1 MKPGIDTYCFHRFF
15 GDWYRGLQHD
25 PGRRLTLWQALDHCA
40 ALGVGGVSLESCYLP
55 RDQAGFVP
63 RLRDA
68 LAAGGLDPVWA
79 WGHPDGLASGAAP
92 EALDDLTAQAELAAA
107 CGARVMRICAG
118 SRRTRP
124 ETWSAHRAALLPL
137 LRRAAEAG
145 AAHGIVL
152 AIENHIDLFADEL
165 LDLLTTIGSPFL
177 GVCLD
182 TANQIRIGED
192 NGAALRRLAPW
203 ARATHVKDVARLEGA
218 PPGFASWPAV
228 PLGAGVVD
236 LPAVLSELRAAGYG
250 GLLAVEIDYLHP
262 RHGSD
267 ELAALAAS
275 VDALRALLATA

>member
-15 GDWYRGLQHD
+15 GDWYPGLQRD
-25 PGRRLTLWQALDHCA
+25 PGARMTPWQVLDRCA
-40 ALGVGGVSLESCYLP
+40 ALGVAGVSLESCYLP
-55 RDQAGFVP
+55 RDDPGFAP
-63 RLRDA
+63 RLRERLAA
-68 LAAGGLDPVWA
+68 LALDCVWA

-92 EALDDLTAQAELAAA
+92 AALDDLIAEAALAAS

-124 ETWSAHRAALLPL
+124 ADWITHRAALLPL
-137 LRRAAEAG
+137 LRRAAAAG
-145 AAHGIVL
+145 ERHGVVL

-192 NGAALRRLAPW
+192 NEAAMRRLAPW
-203 ARATHVKDVARLEGA
+203 TRATHLKDVARQDGA
-218 PPGFASWPAV
+218 APGFASWPAV
-228 PLGAGVVD
+228 PLGAGAVD
-236 LPAVLSELRAAGYG
+236 LPSVLADLRAANYA

-262 RHGSD
+262 RYGED
-267 ELAALAAS
+267 ELGAVAAS
-275 VDALRALLATA
+275 VGALRALLAAA

>member
-15 GDWYRGLQHD
+15 GDWYAELQRD
-25 PGRRLTLWQALDHCA
+25 PGRRLTPWQMLDHCA
-40 ALGVGGVSLESCYLP
+40 SLGVAGVSVESCYLP
-55 RDQAGFVP
+55 RDEPGFAP

-68 LAAGGLDPVWA
+68 LAAHALDCVWA

-92 EALDDLTAQAELAAA
+92 AALDDLIAEATLAAS

-124 ETWSAHRAALLPL
+124 EAWATHRAALLPL
-137 LRRAAEAG
+137 LRRAAAAG
-145 AAHGIVL
+145 ERHGVVL

-165 LDLLTTIGSPFL
+165 LDLLTAIGSPFL

-192 NGAALRRLAPW
+192 NEAAMRKLAPW
-203 ARATHVKDVARLEGA
+203 TRATHVKDVARLDGA
-218 PPGFASWPAV
+218 APGFASWPAV
-228 PLGAGVVD
+228 PIGAGVVD
-236 LPAVLSELRAAGYG
+236 LPAVFADLRAAGYA

-262 RHGSD
+262 RYGED

-275 VDALRALLATA
+275 VGAVRALLAAA